1 MPTETGP
8 PSLGSVGEPGQPSRH
23 DLSTQQ
29 TISVLVV
36 EDNRLLREG
45 IVAILN
51 QQPDLAVVA
60 VAEDASAALLRVPE
74 TKPRVV
80 LLDAGLGDHDSH
92 RLVEHIKQAAPEARV
107 VVMDLL
113 PVPEDV
119 VEFVKRGASGFIVKD
134 ATVDDFVQTIRS
146 VAEGREV
153 LPPALTGT
161 LFAHIAQ
168 HAAGR
173 PAAAMV
179 GAVRMTRREREII
192 DLIADGL
199 SNKEIARR
207 VHLATDTV
215 KSHVHNI
222 LEKLA
227 LHSRLQLAAYA
238 HKAGRSTEGSP

>member
-1 MPTETGP
+1 MPTEM
-8 PSLGSVGEPGQPSRH
+8 EPRKIIP
-23 DLSTQQ
+23 
-29 TISVLVV
+29 VVVV
-36 EDNRLLREG
+36 EDNRLLRDG
-45 IVAILN
+45 IVALLN
-51 QQPDLAVVA
+51 QQPDLEVVA
-60 VAEDASAALLRVPE
+60 VVEDAGGAMLRVPE

-80 LLDAGLGDHDSH
+80 LVDAGLGDHDSH
-92 RLVEHIKQAAPEARV
+92 RLVEHIRQSAPEARV
-107 VVMDLL
+107 IVMDLL

-119 VEFVKRGASGFIVKD
+119 VEFVKRGASGFVVKD
-134 ATVDDFVQTIRS
+134 ATIEDFVGTIRS

-153 LPPALTGT
+153 LPPAWTGT
-161 LFAHIAQ
+161 LFSHIAQ

-173 PAAAMV
+173 PAAGRI

-199 SNKEIARR
+199 SNKEIAQR
-207 VHLATDTV
+207 VHLATHTV

-238 HKAGRSTEGSP
+238 HNTDPGTPPAGQDPLA